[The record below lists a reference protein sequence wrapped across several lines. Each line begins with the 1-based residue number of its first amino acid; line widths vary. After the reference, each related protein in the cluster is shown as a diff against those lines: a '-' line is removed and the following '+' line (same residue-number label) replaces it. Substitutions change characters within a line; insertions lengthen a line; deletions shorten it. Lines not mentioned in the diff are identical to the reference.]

1 VRSRPVI
8 VEPEY
13 RAGIEVVGILHPGE
27 MGAAIAAGLVGATEV
42 VWAGEGRS
50 PATRARADAAGLRD
64 VGSLAA
70 LTDSAAVVIAV
81 CPPNAATH
89 VAASVASLGFAGTY
103 VDANAISPTT
113 ARAID
118 RSVTMG
124 GATYVDGG
132 IIGGPG
138 APRLFLSGRRADVLA
153 ASFGPPVKP
162 IVLESGTHAA
172 SALKMMY
179 AGWTKGTTA
188 LLFAITAGARG
199 LGVED
204 ALLAE
209 WERSQPAL
217 PGRIQGSVG
226 STHKAWRWSG
236 EMREI
241 EQTLT
246 DVGIPPGFH
255 SSAAE
260 VYDRLQSLKDDAEPT
275 LDEVLDLLARPH
287 VEQ

>member
-1 VRSRPVI
+1 M
-8 VEPEY
+8 EPEY
-13 RAGIEVVGILHPGE
+13 RATIEAIGILHPGE
-27 MGAAIAAGLVGATEV
+27 MGAAIAAGLVRATEV

-50 PATRARADAAGLRD
+50 PASRARADAAGLRD

-70 LTDSAAVVIAV
+70 LTDSAAVLIAV
-81 CPPNAATH
+81 CPPNAATQ
-89 VAASVASLGFAGTY
+89 VAASVALLDFAGTY

-118 RSVTMG
+118 RSVTTG

-138 APRLFLSGRRADVLA
+138 APRLFLSGSRADVLA
-153 ASFGPPVKP
+153 ACFGPPVEP
-162 IVLESGTHAA
+162 IILNCGTYAA
-172 SALKMMY
+172 SALKMTY

-188 LLFAITAGARG
+188 LLLALTAAARR

-226 STHKAWRWSG
+226 STRKAWRWSG
-236 EMREI
+236 EMHEI
-241 EQTLT
+241 AQTLA
-246 DVGIPPGFH
+246 DVGLSAGFH
-255 SSAAE
+255 SSAAD

-275 LDEVLDLLARPH
+275 LDEVLDLLARPD

>member
-1 VRSRPVI
+1 MR
-8 VEPEY
+8 PEY
-13 RAGIEVVGILHPGE
+13 HAAIEVVGILHPGE

-64 VGSLAA
+64 VGGLAA
-70 LTDSAAVVIAV
+70 LTDSAAVLIAV
-81 CPPNAATH
+81 CPPNAAAQ

-113 ARAID
+113 ARTID
-118 RSVTMG
+118 RSVTTA

-138 APRLFLSGRRADVLA
+138 APRLFLSGERAAALA
-153 ASFGPPVKP
+153 ACFGTPVELV
-162 IVLESGTHAA
+162 VLDCGTYAA
-172 SALKMMY
+172 SALKMTY

-188 LLFAITAGARG
+188 LLLALSAAARG

-217 PGRIQGSVG
+217 PGRLQGSVR
-226 STHKAWRWSG
+226 STRKAWRWSG

-241 EQTLT
+241 AQTLA

-255 SSAAE
+255 SSAAD
-260 VYDRLQSLKDDAEPT
+260 VYGRLQSLKDDDETT
-275 LDEVLDLLARPH
+275 LEELLDLLLRPD
-287 VEQ
+287 VER